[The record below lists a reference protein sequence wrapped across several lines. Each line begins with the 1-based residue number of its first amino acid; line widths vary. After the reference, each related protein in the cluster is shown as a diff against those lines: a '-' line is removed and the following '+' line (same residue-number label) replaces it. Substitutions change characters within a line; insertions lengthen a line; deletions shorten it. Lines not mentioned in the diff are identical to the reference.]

1 MQYLIYNNEDNQHYI
16 IYFHNSED
24 CYHWIVNTLD
34 LSKDW
39 NFEPYDDFDNMANG
53 VNDNDFQYNIKKERV

>member
-16 IYFHNSED
+16 IYFHNSDD

-34 LSKDW
+34 LSKDG
-39 NFEPYDDFDNMANG
+39 NFEPYDDAKFLGSEN
-53 VNDNDFQYNIKKERV
+53 YNFNILQGSK

>member
-16 IYFHNSED
+16 IYFHNIDD

-39 NFEPYDDFDNMANG
+39 NFEPYDDAKFLGSEN
-53 VNDNDFQYNIKKERV
+53 YNFNILQGSK